1 MEAATARTIPVM
13 TDPKDKKL
21 AGWIRD
27 ELRRDAR
34 VSEHSID
41 VSVHNGMVTLQGA
54 VQSFRR
60 KLVAQEIASSYE
72 GCRGVVNELH
82 VRPPGPLSDTEIAG
96 HVRAM
101 LDAHADITKAAIT
114 VTVKDGEVTL
124 AGNVGNHAERTL
136 VVDMVMSVRGVRSV
150 LDVMVVDLRQ
160 QNDDQSLSRQIE
172 AELARTR
179 GLHGA
184 NIKIAVNGGTAVLS
198 GRLAQLW
205 QKEMAEVVACRYPL
219 RAVRNDIVV
228 EGKDSIGFLEP

>member
-1 MEAATARTIPVM
+1 MEAETARTIPVM
-13 TDPKDKKL
+13 ADTKNEKL

-41 VSVHNGMVTLQGA
+41 VSVTDGMVTLQGA

-60 KLVAQEIASSYE
+60 KLAAQEIASSYE
-72 GCRGVVNELH
+72 GCRGVVNELQ
-82 VRPPGPLSDTEIAG
+82 VRSPGQLSDTEIAG

-114 VTVKDGEVTL
+114 VTVKAGEVTL
-124 AGNVGNHAERTL
+124 AGNIGNHAEHTL
-136 VVDMVMSVRGVRSV
+136 AVDLVMSVRGVRSV
-150 LDVMVVDLRQ
+150 LDVMVVDLQ
-160 QNDDQSLSRQIE
+160 QQIDDQTLSRRIE
-172 AELARTR
+172 AELDRTR

-184 NIKIAVNGGTAVLS
+184 NIKVAANGGTAVLS

-205 QKEMAEVVACRYPL
+205 QKEMAEVVACRFPL

-228 EGKDSIGFLEP
+228 VGKDGIGIPEL